1 MHTTIQKWGNS
12 QGIRLPK
19 VLLGTLQIREND
31 RVEIVS
37 DNEQIIIR
45 KSGPR
50 HKTFAERMAS
60 YDGDYHFKECDWG
73 KPVGN
78 EVW

>member
-1 MHTTIQKWGNS
+1 MYTTIQKWGNS

-19 VLLGTLQIREND
+19 ILLDTLQMREND
-31 RVEIVS
+31 RLEIIS

-45 KSGPR
+45 KSGPQ
-50 HKTFAERMAS
+50 HKTFAERMAG
-60 YDGDYHFKECDWG
+60 YDGDYHFEECDWG